1 MYFKRWRVLY
11 RTIEASAM
19 DKTGSIMR
27 VKQRGIFQF
36 KEHILRG
43 FQNIF
48 QFLNGFGLW
57 HQGRYILHFPRF
69 IDHFRITAIWPGD
82 RIRRPEHPT
91 ENEVLDAAVAM
102 RVYSISAG
110 RTLH

>member
-1 MYFKRWRVLY
+1 MY
-11 RTIEASAM
+11 T
-19 DKTGSIMR
+19 
-27 VKQRGIFQF
+27 
-36 KEHILRG
+36 
-43 FQNIF
+43 
-48 QFLNGFGLW
+48 
-57 HQGRYILHFPRF
+57 

-91 ENEVLDAAVAM
+91 ENTRLDATVAM